1 MPARREACNG
11 PRTVHCR
18 GKVTCQSICDSNSG
32 KAETCQLVSTGRH
45 SRYGNDRRV
54 LTVSNSKRYAS
65 GVVLALWVAM
75 ASAEELP
82 HSSILKRYGVTPDQL
97 PAGQPA
103 PEVKEEPAPS
113 RFHVQPE
120 QPWAQVRLGDD
131 KRPDTTGNISID
143 NAEARERERCQQVRN
158 ELSRRGKPLGIFCEP
173 GQGPFPWSH

>member
-1 MPARREACNG
+1 M
-11 PRTVHCR
+11 
-18 GKVTCQSICDSNSG
+18 
-32 KAETCQLVSTGRH
+32 
-45 SRYGNDRRV
+45 
-54 LTVSNSKRYAS
+54 SNSKRYAS
-65 GVVLALWVAM
+65 GMVLALWVAM

-103 PEVKEEPAPS
+103 PEVKEAPAPS

-158 ELSRRGKPLGIFCEP
+158 ELSRRGKPLGVFCEP